1 MAKGVGMAEQPAT
14 GNRRQWNAYVVD
26 SHHRLVYLDQ
36 NALEALPDAHLG
48 DRCYEAIR
56 GEAAPCHDCPWQEKA
71 YDRLGR
77 SILYNHRVQEWF
89 EATCIDVDWPDHGPC
104 VLMASRNIEGLN
116 RNLFLELDGYSA
128 YDELVEIDVAKST
141 FRVLHHKPGKF
152 VMPSMGG
159 PLDPDALASYTR
171 TIHEDDRQR
180 YRALWNRENLARM
193 IEGGARLSG
202 EEYRMLKEDGTWC
215 WVSLSLVP
223 FVDDRRES
231 ASLMCFIADIDERKA
246 RESASFGEGI
256 GTALFGERDAV
267 TGLWPARAFV
277 EEVERRLAREG
288 GEDAFEMVYLDIE
301 HFKVLNDWYGRSVG
315 DRMLRAIAERLDAFC
330 DSHGGLAGYF
340 GSDDFVA
347 LLPAGTARDAALET
361 AIGTI
366 APDDTMDVRFYP
378 AIGVCPVTGSDAP
391 VSAFCDRAMIAMNT
405 VKGTYTRRI
414 AWYDRGMGYELEQEP
429 KMLAAIQRALDRR
442 EFVLYLQP
450 KCSIRTA
457 RIVGLEVLV
466 RWNHPEKGLVGPG
479 EFVPFLEKTGFIV
492 YLDRYVWDAACAL
505 LASWIAEGKRPLPLS
520 VNVSRSDVR
529 AIDVAD
535 ELERLVERHG
545 IDRRLLEVEITES
558 AYAEDE
564 CVSHLVDDL
573 QRRGFTVL
581 MDDFG
586 SGYSS
591 LNMLK
596 NIGVD
601 TLKIDMGLLRE
612 DADDA
617 NRSEGI
623 LEAVASM
630 ARLMDMPVI
639 AEGVETEEQV
649 DLLKRIGCDY
659 AQGYYF
665 YRPMPQ
671 GDFEEL
677 MADEAL
683 IDYRGVLPRVV
694 DDIDLADLAQDG
706 GTASRTIL
714 ENLLGGMAVYAVYDD
729 RFELMQVNNGY
740 YRVTGCNPVDLGER
754 QTWIYRML
762 HPDDLRDVLDMFD
775 RAERHP
781 VAGAEATFRR
791 YRLSGELGWFHMK
804 AYYLKSEGDR
814 RIFYAGISDVTELK
828 RQEEAL
834 LSSQAVL
841 DSVLGI
847 TAVNEGIG
855 ALAEEY
861 RGAASHLFSQTVP
874 CGLIGGYCEEGF
886 PLFYANR
893 QIVRMLGYETFDE
906 FVAAIDGKVVNT
918 IHPDDLLHVIE
929 DIGPSYYE
937 GLYYETVYRMP
948 RKDGSWFWTVDRGR
962 VLRVEDGRLAIAS
975 VCWEIED
982 VARFKNLLSEL
993 GDAK

>member
-1 MAKGVGMAEQPAT
+1 MAEITAPD
-14 GNRRQWNAYVVD
+14 GRQRWNAYVVD

-36 NALEALPDAHLG
+36 NTMKTMPEARLG
-48 DRCYEAIR
+48 DRCYEVVR
-56 GEAAPCHDCPWQEKA
+56 GESAPCPDCPWRSKND
-71 YDRLGR
+71 DRLGR
-77 SILYNHRVQEWF
+77 SVLYNHHKHAWF
-89 EATCIDVDWPDHGPC
+89 EATCIDIDWPDHGPC
-104 VLMASRNIEGLN
+104 MLMASREIDESDK
-116 RNLFLELDGYSA
+116 NLLLELDGSSA
-128 YDELVEIDVAKST
+128 YDELIEIDVVRRT
-141 FRVLHHKPGKF
+141 FRVLYHEPGKY

-159 PLDPDALASYTR
+159 AFSDDERDARLSA
-171 TIHEDDRQR
+171 IHEEDRDR
-180 YRALWNRENLARM
+180 YRALWSYESLVRVLERGAKVS
-193 IEGGARLSG
+193 GGEFRT
-202 EEYRMLKEDGTWC
+202 LKEDGTWS
-215 WVSLSLVP
+215 WVSHSIVPLIGEEREDPSL
-223 FVDDRRES
+223 
-231 ASLMCFIADIDERKA
+231 LCFITDVQRRKDHEAARVGDDGDLAARDERD
-246 RESASFGEGI
+246 SI
-256 GTALFGERDAV
+256 
-267 TGLWPARAFV
+267 TGLWGARPFLD
-277 EEVERRLAREG
+277 EVERRIADADRAG
-288 GEDAFEMVYLDIE
+288 GYEMVYIDIE
-301 HFKVLNDWYGRSVG
+301 HFKVLNDWYGREVG
-315 DRMLRAIAERLDAFC
+315 DRMLRALADRLASFCERHEG
-330 DSHGGLAGYF
+330 SVGYF

-347 LLPAGTARDAALET
+347 LLPAGIARDSDLES

-366 APDDTMDVRFYP
+366 APDETMDVRFYP
-378 AIGVCPVTGSDAP
+378 AIGVCGVDGSDVP

-405 VKGTYTRRI
+405 VKGTYARRI
-414 AWYDRGMGYELEQEP
+414 AWYDRGMGLELEQEP
-429 KMLAAIQRALDRR
+429 KMLAAIQRALDQR
-442 EFVLYLQP
+442 EFVLYAQP
-450 KCSIRTA
+450 KCNIRTG
-457 RIVGLEVLV
+457 RIVGLEALV

-492 YLDRYVWDAACAL
+492 YLDRYVWDMACGL
-505 LASWIAEGKRPLPLS
+505 LASWIAEGRHPIPVS
-520 VNVSRSDVR
+520 VNVSRADVR

-535 ELERLVERHG
+535 ELERIVEHHG
-545 IDRRLLEVEITES
+545 IERKLLEVEITES

-564 CVSHLVDDL
+564 CVTHLVDDL

-623 LEAVASM
+623 LEAVTSM

-639 AEGVETEEQV
+639 AEGVETVEQV
-649 DLLKRIGCDY
+649 EFLKRIGCDY
-659 AQGYYF
+659 AQGFYF

-671 GDFEEL
+671 SEFEAL
-677 MADEAL
+677 METEGL

-694 DDIDLADLAQDG
+694 DDIDLADLVQDG

-714 ENLLGGMAVYAVYDD
+714 ENLLGGMAVYAVYSD

-754 QTWIYRML
+754 QTWIYRMI
-762 HPDDLRDVLDMFD
+762 HPDDLPMILDMFD

-781 VAGAEATFRR
+781 IAGAEATFRR

-804 AYYLKSEGDR
+804 AYFLKSEGER
-814 RIFYAGISDVTELK
+814 RIFYAGISDVTEQKL
-828 RQEEAL
+828 QEEAL

-847 TAVNEGIG
+847 TSINEGID
-855 ALAEEY
+855 ALTEEY
-861 RGAASHLFSQTVP
+861 RSIASHLFAQTVP
-874 CGLIGGYCEEGF
+874 CGLIGGYCEDGF

-893 QIVRMLGYETFDE
+893 QIVEMLGYSTFDE
-906 FVAAIDGKVVNT
+906 FVAGIDGHVINT
-918 IHPDDLLHVIE
+918 IHPDDLAQVIE
-929 DIGPSYYE
+929 DIGPTYYE
-937 GLYYETVYRMP
+937 GLYYEAMYRMP

-982 VARFKNLLSEL
+982 VARFRDLLSGL
-993 GDAK
+993 GEAE